1 MQAVAAPMQGTVVSI
16 DVAAGDVVSVG
27 RQLLVLESMK
37 MEHVIAADWAGTVTG
52 IAVEVGQ
59 TVMPGD
65 ALVLLEPSEG
75 AAVADAAV
83 GAALDLDHVRADLA
97 EARERHDI
105 GLDHRRPDAVAR
117 RRASGQ
123 RTARENV
130 ADLVDDGSFVE
141 YAPLVV
147 AAQRRRRPLQELIER
162 TPADGLVGGVGTVD
176 GHPTIAMSY
185 DYTVLAG
192 TQGLWNHQK

>member
-1 MQAVAAPMQGTVVSI
+1 
-16 DVAAGDVVSVG
+16 
-27 RQLLVLESMK
+27 
-37 MEHVIAADWAGTVTG
+37 
-52 IAVEVGQ
+52 
-59 TVMPGD
+59 
-65 ALVLLEPSEG
+65 
-75 AAVADAAV
+75 AV
-83 GAALDLDHVRADLA
+83 GAALDLDQVRADLA
-97 EARERHDI
+97 EAVERHDV

-162 TPADGLVGGVGTVD
+162 TPADGLVGGVGTID
-176 GHPTIAMSY
+176 GHRTVAMS
-185 DYTVLAG
+185 DD
-192 TQGLWNHQK
+192 